1 MTTVAGELPG
11 LSVVVPLFNE
21 VGNIVPLVDAVRSA
35 LVDQGP
41 WELLLVDDGSTD
53 GTPAAVR
60 ALTEGDRRIKLIRL
74 GRNYGQATALQAGF
88 DAAIGSVVISLDGDL
103 QNDPADIPALIQTLE
118 EQDYDLVAG
127 YRVGRQDPTHRR
139 LLSAIANAI
148 VRMLTGVRI
157 RDTGCTLR
165 AYRREL
171 LQGLHLYSDLHR
183 FLPAVAV
190 AVRGARITEM
200 PVRHLPRFSGES
212 KYGLRRTPKVIIDL
226 IVLRAIHS
234 FRERPLAMFAQGALL
249 AIIFGLLSAFPEIFT
264 IGIPDS
270 RGSLILLAL
279 PFIWLE
285 LAGFLI
291 LLGLMAEVALR
302 WQRTA
307 RPSTPLLARRLG

>member
-1 MTTVAGELPG
+1 MNSAAGELPK

-21 VGNIVPLVDAVRSA
+21 VGNIVPLVDAIRTA
-35 LVDQGP
+35 LLDQAP

-53 GTPAAVR
+53 GTADAVR
-60 ALTEGDRRIKLIRL
+60 ELTGRDRRIKLIRL

-88 DAAIGSVVISLDGDL
+88 DAAMGPIVVSLDGDL
-103 QNDPADIPALIQTLE
+103 QNDPADIPALVHTLK

-127 YRVGRQDPTHRR
+127 YRVGRRDPTHRR
-139 LLSAIANAI
+139 VPSAIANAI
-148 VRMLTGVRI
+148 VRMLTGVQI

-190 AVRGARITEM
+190 AVRGARVTEM

-212 KYGLRRTPKVIIDL
+212 KYGLRRTPRVIIDL
-226 IVLRAIHS
+226 IGLRAIHS

-249 AIIFGLLSAFPEIFT
+249 AIICGLLSAYPEIFT
-264 IGIPDS
+264 AGAPDS
-270 RGSLILLAL
+270 GSSLILLAL

-302 WQRTA
+302 WHRTA
-307 RPSTPLLARRLG
+307 RRSTPLLVRRLG

>member
-1 MTTVAGELPG
+1 MTALQPPR
-11 LSVVVPLFNE
+11 LSVVIPLFNE
-21 VGNIVPLVDAVRSA
+21 AENIAPLVEAVRRA
-35 LVDQGP
+35 LVDQGT
-41 WELLLVDDGSTD
+41 WEALLVDDGSTD

-60 ALTEGDRRIKLIRL
+60 ELGRLDPRIKLLRL

-88 DAAIGSVVISLDGDL
+88 DAAAGEIVVSLDGDL
-103 QNDPADIPALIQTLE
+103 QNDPADIPGLVRTIE

-127 YRVGRQDPTHRR
+127 YRVGRQDPRHRRFPSAVANAIAR
-139 LLSAIANAI
+139 LLS
-148 VRMLTGVRI
+148 GVRV

-183 FLPAVAV
+183 FLPAVAA

-200 PVRHLPRFSGES
+200 PVRHLPRFAGES
-212 KYGLRRTPKVIIDL
+212 KYGLRRTPGVIVDL
-226 IVLRAIHS
+226 IVLRVIHS

-249 AIIFGLLSAFPEIFT
+249 AIICGLLSAFPAVFNAST
-264 IGIPDS
+264 PGS
-270 RGSLILLAL
+270 VGSLILLAL

-291 LLGLMAEVALR
+291 LLGLIAEVVLR
-302 WQRTA
+302 WHRTA
-307 RPSTPLLARRLG
+307 RPSTPVLVRHLG